1 MQGITLA
8 TAEQQAA
15 TDDEHM
21 FRELFEPSP
30 EEEALS
36 KERAARREPLRCQLA
51 KLSKKSKH
59 SKHGL
64 RMLYA
69 AGGAVPNRYRSSRGD
84 GHLLQMSM
92 AIWIL
97 VLP

>member
-15 TDDEHM
+15 TDDEQM

-59 SKHGL
+59 SKQGL
-64 RMLYA
+64 RM
-69 AGGAVPNRYRSSRGD
+69 G
-84 GHLLQMSM
+84 
-92 AIWIL
+92 
-97 VLP
+97 